1 MRLRSRRPYH
11 LPITP
16 FLVTVLKRRALLA
29 HRLRIN
35 WNVHLG
41 MRCYRGLLSL
51 LFLDPI
57 PHVRPERERRS
68 RREVLRCALLSF
80 SMWTGF

>member
-1 MRLRSRRPYH
+1 MRLRLPRPYH
-11 LPITP
+11 LPITFFGDSAQKEGVAGAP
-16 FLVTVLKRRALLA
+16 TGDQLER
-29 HRLRIN
+29 
-35 WNVHLG
+35 HLG

-68 RREVLRCALLSF
+68 RREVLRCAVLSF